1 MMKLKNAPLLRLF
14 KLKINQADRERF
26 EKAGMVN
33 LTTSIQQEKGTLAM
47 YSAHLDEAG
56 TENIVI
62 ESYQDEIHY
71 QKYANSAQFK
81 IFSNIA
87 SQAVIEKSM
96 INLSPEL
103 LLEKTTALH
112 ELKTVRV
119 ILKITSIEIEPNKVK
134 EFRESL
140 LSAME
145 CSFENEAGFLVTYIA
160 SVDGNLNQ
168 WVFVEIY
175 RSDEDY
181 QAHLQTMNFKKYATD
196 TEKMVLN
203 QRIET
208 PISDV
213 LVNQGGLFF
222 EK

>member
-1 MMKLKNAPLLRLF
+1 MMKLKNSPLLRLF
-14 KLKINQADRERF
+14 KLKINLADRERF

-56 TENIVI
+56 TENMVI
-62 ESYQDEIHY
+62 ESYQDEVHY
-71 QKYANSAQFK
+71 QKHANSAQFK
-81 IFSNIA
+81 MFSNIA

-112 ELKTVRV
+112 ELMPVRV
-119 ILKITSIEIEPNKVK
+119 ILKVTSIEIESNKVK
-134 EFRESL
+134 EFREAS
-140 LSAME
+140 LSAMKR
-145 CSFENEAGFLVTYIA
+145 SFENEAGLLVTYIA

>member
-1 MMKLKNAPLLRLF
+1 MKLKNAPLLRLF
-14 KLKINQADRERF
+14 KLKINLADREKF
-26 EKAGMVN
+26 EKAGMIN

-47 YSAHLDEAG
+47 YSAHLDETG

-62 ESYQDEIHY
+62 ESYQDEVHY
-71 QKYANSAQFK
+71 QKHANSTQFK
-81 IFSNIA
+81 MFSDIA
-87 SQAVIEKSM
+87 SQAVIEKSL

-112 ELKTVRV
+112 ELKPVRA
-119 ILKITSIEIEPNKVK
+119 ILKITSIEIEPDRVK
-134 EFRESL
+134 EFREAS
-140 LSAME
+140 LSAVKR
-145 CSFENEAGFLVTYIA
+145 SFENEAGLLVTYIA
-160 SVDGNLNQ
+160 SVDGDLNQ
-168 WVFVEIY
+168 WIFGEIY

-181 QAHLQTMNFKKYATD
+181 QAHLQTMNFKKYVTD
-196 TEKMVLN
+196 TKKMVLN
-203 QRIET
+203 KRVEE